1 MSRSSFV
8 LVSKSLLVVLILV
21 WAPAGAQ
28 PSPADPGQADLERLK
43 QRVNEYFSAVHA
55 RRFTRASQFILP
67 GSRDA
72 GEAARPGRAR
82 IGNLRIH
89 EIKLEEG
96 SGSAVVSIS
105 RQVSAPA
112 GSVRVKEKLRWK
124 KEAGEWFLDPADPPK
139 SDAEIFTEY
148 YYKKRGSP
156 TVAKFEETVFDFG
169 RIVQGDPVRPRF
181 SFRNPSSRDLV
192 VEKIHDPNRFITDRT
207 QKRLIPAG
215 ESAEIHLELNTARL
229 RRRFRHVVFVQFEPV
244 REMVALRIKGWV
256 YTAEEIARSPTL
268 SREFGVRK
276 SPAPADP

>member
-28 PSPADPGQADLERLK
+28 PSPADPGQADLEQLK
-43 QRVNEYFSAVHA
+43 QRVNAYFSALHA
-55 RRFTRASQFILP
+55 RRFSQAREFILP
-67 GSRDA
+67 RSRDTA
-72 GEAARPGRAR
+72 EADRSGRAR

-268 SREFGVRK
+268 SREFGARK

>member
-1 MSRSSFV
+1 MLRLTWFPASRGRLLLMV
-8 LVSKSLLVVLILV
+8 LACML
-21 WAPAGAQ
+21 AGAG
-28 PSPADPGQADLERLK
+28 SGKADGGQADLERLK

-72 GEAARPGRAR
+72 AEADRSGRAR
-82 IGNLRIH
+82 ISNLRVD
-89 EIKLEEG
+89 EVKLEEG
-96 SGSAVVSIS
+96 NGSAVVTIS
-105 RQVSAPA
+105 RLVSAPA
-112 GSVRVKEKLRWK
+112 GSVRVKQKFRWK
-124 KEAGEWFLDPADPPK
+124 KEEGEWFLDPADPPR
-139 SDAEIFTEY
+139 SDSEIFTEY

-156 TVAKFEETVFDFG
+156 TVAKFEKTVFDFG
-169 RIVQGDPVRPRF
+169 RVVQGDPVRPRF

-192 VEKIHDPNRFITDRT
+192 VEKIHAPAGFIADRT

-215 ESAEIHLELNTARL
+215 ESAEIHLELDTARL
-229 RRRFRHVVFVQFEPV
+229 RRRFTHVVFVQFEPV

-268 SREFGVRK
+268 SREFGARK